1 VILDDYQKIHAC
13 VNDCA
18 LFQKDYEKMDK
29 CLKCGE
35 CRWKMA
41 ASDEKDEESSC
52 GSPKKCVPHKILHY
66 FPLTP
71 HLERLYMREC
81 TSSQMRW
88 HKEGLVSD
96 DKM

>member
-1 VILDDYQKIHAC
+1 
-13 VNDCA
+13 
-18 LFQKDYEKMDK
+18 MDQ
-29 CLKCGE
+29 CMKCGE

-52 GSPKKCVPHKILHY
+52 GSPKKRAPHKILCY

-71 HLERLYMREC
+71 RLERLYMREC
-81 TSSQMRW
+81 TSLQMRW
-88 HKEGLVSD
+88 HKEGLTSD